1 MVLAT
6 GVVGASSVMSR
17 ASGFDARVTE
27 RLAKLRPGQRYA
39 VLRLWLNKD
48 VREDLPV
55 FVITDRVRVLDAVTV
70 FHRFEE
76 ETKAG
81 GGFVLELHCY
91 AVPEAMPDEQVRT
104 AFLEE
109 LVRFFPELAGFRV
122 HHEVF
127 QLKRDF
133 TAFHVGLDAERPTVE
148 TGMPGFA
155 CAGDWVKLP
164 FPAMLLECACA
175 SGLWATNV
183 FLREEGLREEPV
195 LSVPLRGLMAGM
207 PAPPARKKL
216 PVTSP
221 G

>member
-1 MVLAT
+1 
-6 GVVGASSVMSR
+6 MSR

-164 FPAMLLECACA
+164 SPPCCSSARARAGCGPPTSSCAKKGCAKSRCCPFRCAASWRECLRRPRGR
-175 SGLWATNV
+175 S
-183 FLREEGLREEPV
+183 FLSRAPGD
-195 LSVPLRGLMAGM
+195 VPD
-207 PAPPARKKL
+207 
-216 PVTSP
+216 
-221 G
+221 